1 MEYALTKE
9 TCSVCE
15 TVFDGSM
22 EQPIDLDL
30 TLPDY
35 CPDMDTILKCY
46 ALPAVSSR
54 TISGDR
60 LEIDGTVT
68 VRVLYLDTSKRV
80 LRCSEHTAPFS
91 CSFNLKAAVSDGA
104 VTTRLKVNYVNCRA
118 LTPRR
123 LDIHGAFTVC
133 ASVKARNEREF
144 VSSIDGD
151 DIRQKSKSVTMSE
164 LCGFGQQQFSVS
176 ETLDFGLGHAAP
188 ELILN
193 SDLHAYI
200 SEYKAISGK
209 LMLKGELVLDLLY
222 VADLETGAQ
231 ETMHFS
237 VPLSRVIDVSGLEP
251 ACTCIVTMELLG
263 YDTLLR
269 GDYSDQTPL
278 ISLDARLEVM
288 VCAYADR
295 TISVV
300 DDAYSVIYELEPV
313 YKQLPLSK
321 LILSDIFSFGE
332 KAEVSLGHS
341 ISKMID
347 LRSEGINTL
356 LAFDADTYTVKG
368 KLTCSVLAL
377 DNDGIPFYAE
387 RTVDFQTTRP
397 LSELPSAPEGHIAI
411 SLAALNY
418 RITGEDSI
426 EIKADFRI
434 NAAVFDNTLCKAVIS
449 ATGNEEHRRTKD
461 DQAALTLYYADEGEN
476 LWEIARTYCT
486 SVEAVRLENDLPED
500 TESVQGMILIPMY

>member
-15 TVFDGSM
+15 TVFDGST

-46 ALPAVSSR
+46 ALPSVSSR
-54 TISGDR
+54 SLSGDR
-60 LEIDGTVT
+60 LEIDGVVT
-68 VRVLYLDTSKRV
+68 VRVLYLDASKRV
-80 LRCSEHTAPFS
+80 LRCSEHTMPFS
-91 CSFNLKAAVSDGA
+91 CSFNLKTTVSDGA
-104 VTTRLKVNYVNCRA
+104 VATRLKVNYVNCRA

-123 LDIHGAFTVC
+123 LDIHGAFSVFATVKTR
-133 ASVKARNEREF
+133 SEREF
-144 VSSIDGD
+144 VASIEGD
-151 DIRQKSKSVTMSE
+151 DIRQKHKSVSMSE

-176 ETLDFGLGHAAP
+176 ETLDFGQGHTTP

-200 SEYKAISGK
+200 SEFKAISGK

-222 VADLETGAQ
+222 ITDLETGTQ
-231 ETMHFS
+231 ETMRFS

-251 ACTCIVTMELLG
+251 DCKCIVNLEMLG
-263 YDTLLR
+263 FDTLLR
-269 GDYSDQTPL
+269 GDYTEQTAL
-278 ISLDARLEVM
+278 VSLDARLAVT
-288 VCAYADR
+288 VCAYTER
-295 TISVV
+295 MISVV
-300 DDAYSVIYELEPV
+300 DDAYSVIYELEPI

-321 LILSDIFSFGE
+321 LILSDIFAFSE
-332 KAEVSLGHS
+332 KSEVSLGHR

-347 LRSEGINTL
+347 LRSEGVTTL
-356 LAFDADTYTVKG
+356 LSFDADTYTVKG
-368 KLTCSVLAL
+368 KITCSILAL
-377 DNDGIPFYAE
+377 DNDNIPFYAE

-397 LSELPSAPEGHIAI
+397 LSEVPSAPEGHITVNIAG
-411 SLAALNY
+411 LNY

-426 EIKADFRI
+426 EIKVDFRI
-434 NAAVFDNTLCKAVIS
+434 NAEAFDSTLCKAVIS
-449 ATGNEEHRRTKD
+449 ASGNEEHRRTKD
-461 DQAALTLYYADEGEN
+461 DHAALTLYYADEGEN

-500 TESVQGMILIPMY
+500 TENIQGMILIPM